1 MPSELT
7 LYTKDKHWKA
17 EVGAWMDKS
26 HHHRSVGTHVIVYH
40 QEHLTSIW
48 GGSVTEWEAT
58 PAQLI
63 RICNVYS
70 GTGPFVATREHE
82 WRNATEAELKEWS
95 TGAPICLPPDTTASS
110 EGAAVLDI
118 NNVQSI
124 VTVVIGNETVS
135 GTVSSSVISEPAS
148 AAA

>member
-40 QEHLTSIW
+40 REHTTSIW
-48 GGSVTEWEAT
+48 GAGVTEWEAT

-63 RICNVYS
+63 RIRNVYRGAGRS
-70 GTGPFVATREHE
+70 VATREHE

-95 TGAPICLPPDTTASS
+95 MGGPICLPPDLTVSS

-118 NNVQSI
+118 NNVQST
-124 VTVVIGNETVS
+124 VTVVIGNETLS
-135 GTVSSSVISEPAS
+135 GTVSSRAISEPAPV
-148 AAA
+148 AA